1 MSETIPFKEWQKCD
15 FRVGQIKEVKDHPK
29 ADKLY
34 LMKVDLG
41 EKVIQLVAGL
51 KEFYSI
57 KELKNKKVIVFANLE
72 PAVIRGE
79 KSEGM
84 VLAAEKEGK
93 VALLT
98 PEKDI
103 EIGAKV
109 K

>member
-1 MSETIPFKEWQKCD
+1 MAEVPFKEWQKLELV
-15 FRVGQIKEVKDHPK
+15 VGQIKEVKDHPK

-34 LMKVDLG
+34 LMKVDVG
-41 EKVIQLVAGL
+41 EKTINLVAGL

-57 KELKNKKVIVFANLE
+57 KELKNKKVIVFKNLE

-93 VALLT
+93 VALLAVD
-98 PEKDI
+98 KDI
-103 EIGAKV
+103 ELGAKV
-109 K
+109 R